1 MLEVAQQIDDPQ
13 IDWIALEDK
22 RAALRLALEK
32 GAERVGINNL
42 AHWLKQDP
50 STIRNQLA
58 HRDRKTPSSE
68 LEGIVWLLDRLYREQ
83 KAGQTGETLLRR
95 PDLTEADALR
105 LILAKA
111 QASWDRRALA
121 EVADILGRV
130 K

>member
-1 MLEVAQQIDDPQ
+1 MLEVAQQNDDAQ
-13 IDWIALEDK
+13 IDWIGLEDK
-22 RAALRLALEK
+22 RAALRLALEG
-32 GAERVGINNL
+32 GAERVGVLHL
-42 AHWLKQDP
+42 AHWLGQDP

-58 HRDRKTPSSE
+58 HRDRKTPSAE
-68 LEGIVWLLDRLYREQ
+68 LEHLVWLLDRTYREQ

-95 PDLTEADALR
+95 ADLSEAEALR

-121 EVADILGRV
+121 EVSDILGRV